1 MQGQTIKQPTA
12 VVVDLK
18 YARNEAQVYV
28 MLSRAQSL
36 SQIYII
42 DKLHEEKWHAS
53 RSGLK
58 EYNSGLAD
66 AINVDHDEVSD
77 EEEEAVT
84 VTITSGDTHIHH
96 LFTKNLLNTLC

>member
-66 AINVDHDEVSD
+66 VEV
-77 EEEEAVT
+77 
-84 VTITSGDTHIHH
+84 GGY
-96 LFTKNLLNTLC
+96 NC

>member
-12 VVVDLK
+12 VVVDLR

-42 DKLHEEKWHAS
+42 DKLFEEKWRAS

-58 EYNSGLAD
+58 EYNEGLVD
-66 AINVDHDEVSD
+66 AINVDH
-77 EEEEAVT
+77 EEDKK
-84 VTITSGDTHIHH
+84 TI
-96 LFTKNLLNTLC
+96 